1 MVSPM
6 SKRLV
11 NILESLVITAILL
24 VLVQTFMED
33 FSVLAGWDT
42 GRRST
47 ILLAGF
53 FFDLFFTIEFLV
65 RLYYAILN
73 RRVLRYL
80 LQQRGWIDFM
90 ASVPLLILSSG
101 PWALALVAGET
112 LFLGT
117 GGILNLLKVVKAVRI
132 ARILRFMRIIK
143 LFRHL
148 KNTASPMAQRH
159 VATVTAIAVTVL
171 VLSLLIFSGFAESL
185 DLKPLVSAF
194 EDRQQLVA
202 AELSSLA
209 SEEAD
214 FARSLK
220 LLETTE
226 KTLLIVKLGGQTV
239 FSRHDDG
246 YYHDYFGPGDY
257 GYTEAGEIELFFD
270 LRSFSRESAGQSL
283 LFFALVLLIVVA
295 YLLIYSPVFAL
306 TVSDPIHVMRRGL
319 EERDYNLE
327 VKIPDRY
334 RGDDLFELAALYNE
348 KYLPLK
354 DRSKPAEDAPLL
366 DLGSADIDRL
376 LSEEQTS

>member
-1 MVSPM
+1 M

-24 VLVQTFMED
+24 VLVQTFLED
-33 FSVLAGWDT
+33 YAVLAGWDT

-65 RLYYAILN
+65 RLYYALQN
-73 RRVLRYL
+73 RRLLHYL
-80 LQQRGWIDFM
+80 LQQRGWIDFI

-148 KNTASPMAQRH
+148 KNAASPMAQRH

-171 VLSLLIFSGFAESL
+171 VLSLLVFSGFAERL
-185 DLKPLVSAF
+185 GLKPLASAF

-209 SEEAD
+209 SEKAD

-239 FSRHDDG
+239 FSRHDDD
-246 YYHDYFGPGDY
+246 YYRDYFGPGDY
-257 GYTEAGEIELFFD
+257 GYTESGEVELFFD
-270 LRSFSRESAGQSL
+270 LRSFSRESAGQSV
-283 LFFALVLLIVVA
+283 LFFALVLLIVAA
-295 YLLIYSPVFAL
+295 YLLIYSPIFAL
-306 TVSDPIHVMRRGL
+306 MVSDPIHVMRRGL
-319 EERDYNLE
+319 EESDYNLE
-327 VKIPDRY
+327 VKIPDRC